1 MEEKKVD
8 KKSSIKK
15 EFIKIGLGIIFT
27 AGASIIVRN
36 LINKVC
42 PTKDINWIKKT
53 AVVIT
58 GAVIADV
65 LADVAT
71 EKVMST
77 IGEIGE
83 TIKGI
88 GESMSSVAE

>member
-1 MEEKKVD
+1 MEEKKVE
-8 KKSSIKK
+8 KKTSIKK
-15 EFIKIGLGIIFT
+15 EFIKLGLGIIFT
-27 AGASIIVRN
+27 AGATIIVAN
-36 LINKVC
+36 IVNKVC
-42 PTKDINWIKKT
+42 PTKDLNWIKKT

-58 GAVIADV
+58 GSIIADV

-77 IGEIGE
+77 IGGIGE
-83 TIKGI
+83 AIKEI

>member
-1 MEEKKVD
+1 MEEKKVE

-15 EFIKIGLGIIFT
+15 DFIKVGLGIIFT
-27 AGASIIVRN
+27 AGASIIVSN

-83 TIKGI
+83 AIKGI

>member
-1 MEEKKVD
+1 MEEKKVE

-15 EFIKIGLGIIFT
+15 DFIKVGLGIIFT

-36 LINKVC
+36 LIKNVC

-58 GAVIADV
+58 GTVIADV
-65 LADVAT
+65 LADIAT

-83 TIKGI
+83 AIKGI

>member
-1 MEEKKVD
+1 MEEKKVE

-15 EFIKIGLGIIFT
+15 EFIKVGLGIIFT
-27 AGASIIVRN
+27 AGASIIVGN
-36 LINKVC
+36 LVNKIC
-42 PTKDINWIKKT
+42 PTKDLNWIKKT

-58 GAVIADV
+58 GTVIADV

-83 TIKGI
+83 AIKGI

>member
-1 MEEKKVD
+1 MEEKKVE

-42 PTKDINWIKKT
+42 QTKDINWIKKT

-65 LADVAT
+65 LADIAT

-83 TIKGI
+83 AIKGI